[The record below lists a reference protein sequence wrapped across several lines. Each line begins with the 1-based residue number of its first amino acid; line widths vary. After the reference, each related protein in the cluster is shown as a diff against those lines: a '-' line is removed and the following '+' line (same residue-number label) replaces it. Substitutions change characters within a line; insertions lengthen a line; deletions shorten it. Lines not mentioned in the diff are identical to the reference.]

1 MTEVTE
7 LVERMRA
14 SRKMIFDR
22 VKDVTED
29 QMLAPARWGQ
39 REVTAR
45 FMFYRLVAH
54 EAEHTVHL
62 IKTYQSLGITLSETA
77 LILKQLQA
85 LRGELEGLILGLTDE
100 EVDKTPDNGEW
111 SVRHVIEHILD
122 TEDNYSGQ
130 IVDAV
135 KSLSTSS

>member
-1 MTEVTE
+1 
-7 LVERMRA
+7 
-14 SRKMIFDR
+14 
-22 VKDVTED
+22 
-29 QMLAPARWGQ
+29 
-39 REVTAR
+39 
-45 FMFYRLVAH
+45 MFYRLVAH

-62 IKTYQSLGITLSETA
+62 IKTYQSLGISLSETA
-77 LILKQLQA
+77 LILKQLQS

-130 IVDAV
+130 IVEAV
-135 KSLSTSS
+135 KSLSKSS